1 MRLVKYLAILSVL
14 AFAVGVQAAEP
25 NMLSPVTERSA
36 KVSLATDYDDVH
48 NRGDGCADIATNDLG
63 MLPIAGGTFSGDTT
77 GMVNDFED
85 DYPAACSYGGG
96 APDEIF
102 QFTVEAAG
110 LWSFWTCDL
119 TGWDTSLGIREETGG
134 GCPGDA
140 YVCDGDDCDDQTYWE
155 SYIRTVFMYDLTTY
169 YIVVDAYSSGAFG
182 PFTVG
187 FAYLGPPCTDDAD
200 CDDGLWCNGD
210 ETCNLGTGQCEPGTS
225 PCVAGQTCDEDNDV
239 CIDPDPCLRY
249 ENYPFSGN
257 WSSLSGGTEGTNLGD
272 DWNIEPCEAGVVSY
286 TVGVV
291 GIATPYTVYTALFDT
306 ENKCVGTC
314 IDPQHC
320 FSDADCLGDCCVG
333 GYYDGEACDPLNGN
347 ADCEETACLGGYAHG
362 EVCVDDSDC
371 PGVCSGW
378 MYLCLTDAHCPPG
391 EFCTTAGGGMDP
403 GTCTPDNGVCT
414 PVAGSCV
421 YTGMPSP
428 GEFEAGKRATPAQNP
443 IPGTMCGFTG
453 IPAGYYFELPCTL
466 APPVDISGMTGVWAV
481 EAFFNTGGS
490 AGPMLAG
497 AQATIGYSFDRFA
510 WSHGPD
516 ETGPGEWYYGW
527 WFGGGDLANWDLAT
541 LCCTPV
547 GVCCPDAGGCMEDMT
562 EADCDAVP
570 GTFHP
575 GNVVHPMACDDP
587 DGDGV
592 AGPCDNC
599 PNDYNPGQEDCD
611 RDGIGDV
618 CDGPCE
624 YVEFYQVDF
633 ELDGNLTTNSDWGV
647 VDLTF
652 VGSTSIL
659 YFNLTVDGTWQVQ
672 NIPVQNLGDV
682 GFTQV
687 QRFWFDLGNAVGDDV
702 TSLEYVYLL
711 TTDPLLS
718 APAGPGTPIAVG
730 DEDFILYGS
739 AIPLSADVP
748 PAAVAAVGGEVEDQ
762 AMHAHRNFPNNVCGF
777 QECVPTA
784 VLNSLQFLNTKHDLG
799 IGAAEI
805 TKAKMKEATNWETKR
820 IASVAGPGVDRVID
834 PYPPK
839 LPDPFDIPGSWL
851 FPDKNA
857 APGEKNAWWQ
867 DKKAY
872 MKAHKLPIK
881 TTQLKANEIGKIAAE
896 IDAGQDVEVSMGRCH
911 LAAIQGIKKLKNGNY
926 EITFAHDTNQKDAKE
941 SKPEKC
947 TWDPTTKSWVN
958 GAPTFVIAGGID
970 YFVVECPIKNLDRP
984 DSDPADPLTDPRGT
998 WHELYPTYCKYH
1010 EVPRWDDN
1018 GDGFLS
1024 YCDYIE
1030 IISVTPGE
1038 TGWYHV
1044 ERVTIT
1050 LTLAEKPAEV
1060 DISYVDYT
1068 GEDLLADVLD
1078 DPTGTKWHEIWPV
1091 YCRNSTC
1098 EGWDD
1103 EDGDGKLSEGDQ
1115 ILLRDDESGVL
1126 KDYRVTGISTDI
1138 EAARQDPPS
1147 GACCDEA
1154 SNCTEIPQVDC
1165 EDLGGTYYGDDT
1177 ICSDAD
1183 GDEIADYCDNC
1194 PTVPNPGQGDLDVDG
1209 VGDACDNCPGVYN
1222 PYQENNDGDAKGN
1235 ACEECDD
1242 DPNKFDP
1249 GICGCGVPDEG
1260 DADEDGVLDC
1270 VDQCPGVDDNLFAPG
1285 CVGAI
1290 PTISEWGVVILALL
1304 LLIGAKVHF
1313 GRKPA
1318 VS

>member
-314 IDPQHC
+314 VDPQHC
-320 FSDADCLGDCCVG
+320 FSDADCVGDCCVG
-333 GYYDGEACDPLNGN
+333 GYYDGDPCASD
-347 ADCEETACLGGYAHG
+347 ADCEETACLGGYYHG
-362 EVCVDDSDC
+362 EVCVTDADC

-378 MYLCLTDAHCPPG
+378 MYLCLVDADCPAG
-391 EFCTTAGGGMDP
+391 ETCDGMLP

-428 GEFEAGKRATPAQNP
+428 AEFEAGVRATPAQNP
-443 IPGTMCGFTG
+443 IPGTMCGFAG
-453 IPAGYYFELPCTL
+453 IPSGYYFELPCTL
-466 APPVDISGMTGVWAV
+466 MSPVDISGLTGVWAV
-481 EAFFNTGGS
+481 EAFFDTGGA
-490 AGPMLAG
+490 AGMMIAG
-497 AQATIGYSFDRFA
+497 FPATIGYSFDRFA
-510 WSHGPD
+510 WTHGPGD
-516 ETGPGEWYYGW
+516 GTAAGEWYYGW
-527 WFGGGDLANWDLAT
+527 WFSGGDLANWDLAT
-541 LCCTPV
+541 LCCTPI
-547 GVCCPDAGGCMEDMT
+547 GVCCPDAGGCMEGMT

-575 GNVVHPMACDDP
+575 GNVVNAATCADVG

-592 AGPCDNC
+592 ADLCDNC
-599 PNDYNPGQEDCD
+599 PNDANPGQEDL
-611 RDGIGDV
+611 DGDGLGDV
-618 CDGPCE
+618 CDDDIDGDGVLNGDDTDPYDPCVCEDTDADTCDDCAVTCGPPDPANDGA
-624 YVEFYQVDF
+624 DF
-633 ELDGNLTTNSDWGV
+633 DGDGLCDAGDPDDDND
-647 VDLTF
+647 
-652 VGSTSIL
+652 
-659 YFNLTVDGTWQVQ
+659 TVD
-672 NIPVQNLGDV
+672 D
-682 GFTQV
+682 
-687 QRFWFDLGNAVGDDV
+687 GDD
-702 TSLEYVYLL
+702 
-711 TTDPLLS
+711 
-718 APAGPGTPIAVG
+718 A
-730 DEDFILYGS
+730 
-739 AIPLSADVP
+739 
-748 PAAVAAVGGEVEDQ
+748 
-762 AMHAHRNFPNNVCGF
+762 
-777 QECVPTA
+777 
-784 VLNSLQFLNTKHDLG
+784 
-799 IGAAEI
+799 
-805 TKAKMKEATNWETKR
+805 
-820 IASVAGPGVDRVID
+820 
-834 PYPPK
+834 
-839 LPDPFDIPGSWL
+839 DPFD
-851 FPDKNA
+851 
-857 APGEKNAWWQ
+857 Q
-867 DKKAY
+867 
-872 MKAHKLPIK
+872 
-881 TTQLKANEIGKIAAE
+881 
-896 IDAGQDVEVSMGRCH
+896 
-911 LAAIQGIKKLKNGNY
+911 
-926 EITFAHDTNQKDAKE
+926 
-941 SKPEKC
+941 
-947 TWDPTTKSWVN
+947 
-958 GAPTFVIAGGID
+958 
-970 YFVVECPIKNLDRP
+970 
-984 DSDPADPLTDPRGT
+984 
-998 WHELYPTYCKYH
+998 
-1010 EVPRWDDN
+1010 
-1018 GDGFLS
+1018 
-1024 YCDYIE
+1024 
-1030 IISVTPGE
+1030 
-1038 TGWYHV
+1038 
-1044 ERVTIT
+1044 
-1050 LTLAEKPAEV
+1050 
-1060 DISYVDYT
+1060 YVC
-1068 GEDLLADVLD
+1068 L
-1078 DPTGTKWHEIWPV
+1078 
-1091 YCRNSTC
+1091 
-1098 EGWDD
+1098 
-1103 EDGDGKLSEGDQ
+1103 
-1115 ILLRDDESGVL
+1115 
-1126 KDYRVTGISTDI
+1126 
-1138 EAARQDPPS
+1138 
-1147 GACCDEA
+1147 
-1154 SNCTEIPQVDC
+1154 
-1165 EDLGGTYYGDDT
+1165 
-1177 ICSDAD
+1177 DAD
-1183 GDEIADYCDNC
+1183 GDGCDDCSIEGVPNPANDGPDADGDGVCDPGDNC
-1194 PTVPNPGQGDLDVDG
+1194 PTVANPGQGDLDVDG
-1209 VGDACDNCPGVYN
+1209 VGDACDNCPAIYN
-1222 PYQENNDGDAKGN
+1222 PFQENNDGDAKGN

-1260 DADEDGVLDC
+1260 DEDEDGVLDC
-1270 VDQCPGVDDNLFAPG
+1270 VDECPGVDDNLFAPG
-1285 CVGAI
+1285 CIGAI
-1290 PTISEWGVVILALL
+1290 PTISEWGLVILGLL
-1304 LLIGAKVHF
+1304 LLVGAKVYF